1 MKMVE
6 WKKYIAFCQEGI
18 KLWQIFVLLSMTIM
32 LSSCYHRHMPRQ
44 KQDVVV
50 KYTDRQI
57 DSISFSTNHH
67 YTNKFNFVV
76 FKDSLML
83 ISQQPEEYLS
93 HLPIDSF
100 YVKKNRLLV
109 VTDIRMVPQDS
120 IDSVWIQ
127 LATEDNTFGWT
138 RESNMLPKVVPDDPI
153 SQFIMTFSNIH
164 LLIFLIV
171 IVLISVA
178 YLVRKIFHNN
188 AKIVHFNDIDSPYP
202 TALVLM
208 VSVSA
213 TFYAT
218 LQTFE
223 PEVWRNFFFHPSLNP
238 FAVPS
243 ILGFF
248 LATVWAILILSIA
261 CVDEVHQRLSFGGG
275 MLYLGGL
282 VSVCA
287 VDYIVFSITTL
298 YYIGYFILVGYFIF
312 AVHAYMNPYKK
323 KKLKR

>member
-1 MKMVE
+1 MDKRNIKILFCLKGMKP
-6 WKKYIAFCQEGI
+6 
-18 KLWQIFVLLSMTIM
+18 WQIILLLSMVFM
-32 LSSCYHRHMPRQ
+32 LSSCYHRHAPRQ
-44 KQDVVV
+44 QHDRVVNYTNKQL
-50 KYTDRQI
+50 
-57 DSISFSTNHH
+57 DSISFSVNHH

-76 FKDSLML
+76 FKDSLNL

-100 YVKKNRLLV
+100 PVKKNRLLV

-153 SQFIMTFSNIH
+153 SQFIMTFSNVH
-164 LLIFLIV
+164 LLIFLVV
-171 IVLISVA
+171 IILIAVA
-178 YLVRKIFHNN
+178 YLIRKICHNN

-223 PEVWRNFFFHPSLNP
+223 PEVWQHFYFHPSLNP

-261 CVDEVHQRLSFGGG
+261 CVDEVHQRLNFADGI
-275 MLYLGGL
+275 LYLGGL

-287 VDYIVFSITTL
+287 LDYIVFSIATL
-298 YYIGYFILVGYFIF
+298 YYIGYLILVVYFIF
-312 AVHAYMNPYKK
+312 AIRAYLRPYKK
-323 KKLKR
+323 QK